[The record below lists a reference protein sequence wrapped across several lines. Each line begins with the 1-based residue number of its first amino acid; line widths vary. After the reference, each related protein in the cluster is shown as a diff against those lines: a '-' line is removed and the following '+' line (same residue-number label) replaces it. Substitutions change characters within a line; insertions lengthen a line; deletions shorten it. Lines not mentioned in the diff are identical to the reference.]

1 MTSLHAPMRL
11 PKSLTTAAVALTL
24 TLALAGCTSK
34 QDAALKKAEQQA
46 NATGQP
52 QQIVSTDKNG
62 NTTTTTVQPL
72 QRGQTTQ
79 AITTTVTPAPVVP
92 PNTPATVPG
101 AAASASAP
109 GPTPDTTNAA
119 VAGNAQ
125 NQAPPPGKP
134 SAAAPVL
141 LSDGTT
147 APAPAAGG
155 PSPAYPA
162 PNQAANQAPPQPYA
176 QQAPNPAPPYQP
188 APVRIAAG
196 TPLVIRIN
204 QHISVKHAHVGD
216 RFTGEIEEPVFGPD
230 RIVLIPRGAPVEGV
244 VDAAHR
250 RGHFKGR
257 SILEL
262 RLVSLSLNGVR
273 YRIDTDDLTR
283 TKRGKGRRSAAFIG
297 GGAGAGMLIGG
308 IATGGVGLLVGGLA
322 GGGGGALAGGL
333 TGNRDIEIPAESIVR
348 FRLADPLVL
357 QPS

>member
-79 AITTTVTPAPVVP
+79 AIITTVTPAPVVP

-147 APAPAAGG
+147 A
-155 PSPAYPA
+155 PAYPA